1 MPRMKR
7 KKNQPELSQENFKK
21 HRSTLGMHLLEP
33 VQVSHA
39 PGKAADKETRFSSS
53 QALGNSRNPKDPQPP
68 PASKPWLNTPHDG
81 KGLGKTHARA
91 RKPDGSVKRECP
103 SPSQDERPPPGKN
116 IISHFPPAGAPSH
129 CCAPA
134 RASTQASNPAS
145 TPRTLLPTPSM
156 EETQYFWTTH
166 VKAHHPEEQ
175 RPEREAM
182 KRRAQRER
190 EDAAKYTCAGKLQFF
205 VGREKE
211 MGTADYYGYVM

>member
-33 VQVSHA
+33 VQVFHA
-39 PGKAADKETRFSSS
+39 PGKAAVKETRFSSS

-68 PASKPWLNTPHDG
+68 PASKPWLNTPHD
-81 KGLGKTHARA
+81 
-91 RKPDGSVKRECP
+91 
-103 SPSQDERPPPGKN
+103 
-116 IISHFPPAGAPSH
+116 
-129 CCAPA
+129 
-134 RASTQASNPAS
+134 
-145 TPRTLLPTPSM
+145 
-156 EETQYFWTTH
+156 
-166 VKAHHPEEQ
+166 AHHPEER

-190 EDAAKYTCAGKLQFF
+190 EDAAKYTCAGKLQCFI
-205 VGREKE
+205 VREKK